1 MKYSE
6 QAKQLLTLGELQ
18 EPLPNYLNL
27 GFTAAHADEL
37 IQMATDTELL
47 NLDESDPLFWA
58 AVHAWYVLGQLQ
70 VTKAVEPLLDLHEQY
85 PFDDYFYEEFP
96 KVFALMGVSAIPKL
110 KDYLWDTKRTK
121 IARSNVIP
129 CLEELAK
136 NHRQDC
142 LALFNEFLQKADEK
156 NSSLAGLVICA
167 LIQLSATES
176 IEIIREAFKRG
187 SVDISVPGDL
197 EDVEIAF
204 GLRIKRST
212 PKPNYHNHSPEIRES
227 LQALSHL
234 AGLNV
239 SERDDYPD
247 SQPVRQEHKIGRN
260 DPCPC
265 GSGKKFKK
273 CCLH

>member
-6 QAKQLLTLGELQ
+6 QAKQLLNLGEPQ
-18 EPLPNYLNL
+18 EPLPNYLSL

-37 IQMATDTELL
+37 IQMATDPELL

-58 AVHAWYVLGQLQ
+58 AIHAWYVLGQLQ
-70 VTKAVEPLLDLHEQY
+70 VTQAVEPLLDLHEQY
-85 PFDDYFYEEFP
+85 PFDDFFYEEFP

-110 KDYLWDTKRTK
+110 KEYLWDTKRTK
-121 IARSNVIP
+121 IARSTVIP

-142 LALFNEFLQKADEK
+142 LALFNEFLQQSDEK
-156 NSSLAGLVICA
+156 NSSLAGLVICT
-167 LIQLSATES
+167 LIKLNATES
-176 IEIIREAFKRG
+176 IEIIRETFKRG
-187 SVDISVPGDL
+187 GVDISVPGDL

-204 GLRIKRST
+204 GLRIKRAT
-212 PKPNYHNHSPEIRES
+212 PKPNYHNHSPEILES

-234 AGLNV
+234 TGLDG
-239 SERDDYPD
+239 SKLDDYTD
-247 SQPVRQEHKIGRN
+247 SQPVRQEPKIGRN

>member
-6 QAKQLLTLGELQ
+6 QAKQLLTLGEPQ
-18 EPLPNYLNL
+18 ELLPNYLTL

-47 NLDESDPLFWA
+47 NLDENDPLFWA
-58 AVHAWYVLGQLQ
+58 AIHAWHVLGQLH

-85 PFDDYFYEEFP
+85 SFDELFYEEFP
-96 KVFALMGVSAIPKL
+96 KVFALMGASAIPKL
-110 KDYLWDTKRTK
+110 KEYLWNTKRTK

-136 NHRQDC
+136 SHRQEC
-142 LALFNEFLQKADEK
+142 LALFNKFLQQADEK

-167 LIQLSATES
+167 LIQLSAAES
-176 IEIIREAFKRG
+176 IEIIREAFKRRC
-187 SVDISVPGDL
+187 VDISVPGDL
-197 EDVEIAF
+197 EDVEIAL
-204 GLRIKRST
+204 GLRIKRVT
-212 PKPNYHNHSPEIRES
+212 PKPNYHNHSPEILQS

-234 AGLNV
+234 TDLDG
-239 SERDDYPD
+239 SELDYYSD
-247 SQPVRQEHKIGRN
+247 SKVAKQGHKIGRN